1 MSEKIDRLFLE
12 EAYKEA
18 VKAYC
23 TDEVPVGAVVVVNGK
38 IVGRGHNKRISSD
51 NSLFHAEIVAIQEA
65 CKSLKN
71 WRLDGATIY
80 VTNEPCLM
88 CAGAIMHSR
97 IKRVVFGSLNKKM
110 GAVLSNF
117 RVFDEKGLPYS
128 VEYKYIEDKKSSKLL
143 KDYFSEKRGRLDN
156 EKTLSIDLYSGNC
169 CG

>member
-1 MSEKIDRLFLE
+1 MSEKIDRFFLK

-23 TDEVPVGAVVVVNGK
+23 IDEVPVGAVVVVEGK
-38 IVGRGHNKRISSD
+38 IVGRGHNKRISAD

-65 CKSLKN
+65 CRNLKN

-117 RVFDEKGLPYS
+117 KVFDEKGLPYT
-128 VEYKYIEDKKSSKLL
+128 VQYKYIEDDNSSKIL
-143 KDYFSEKRGRLDN
+143 KDYFSNKRGRLDN
-156 EKTLSIDLYSGNC
+156 EKILSYHLYSDNYC
-169 CG
+169 C